1 MGIILGMRISI
12 WAACESPLQG
22 FYFLD
27 LQETVAIIKIIKEFD
42 LIWEVGGLSQ
52 VFGFCTERG
61 VELQRPRGIEAQ
73 QQRRL
78 GERAIRSD

>member
-1 MGIILGMRISI
+1 MGIILGMQISI
-12 WAACESPLQG
+12 WAAGESPLQG

-42 LIWEVGGLSQ
+42 LISEVGYLSQ
-52 VFGFCTERG
+52 VFTERG
-61 VELQRPRGIEAQ
+61 VELQRPRRIEAV